1 MPEER
6 FSSGAGS
13 MFEGFWGHVTEF
25 IKRMKVVLATFLVSI
40 LVLLILPGNS
50 DFFATTNDY
59 KPLMSVLI
67 GYINNMFLPPD
78 AKLFASSMSDPITLY
93 VYAALIF
100 AIAITLPIFA
110 YEAYKFVDPALYPHE
125 KKAIFPFISIT
136 TILFIAGAIFGFFFL
151 APSFIQGFFP
161 FYKAIDVQLLIPV
174 MDFYNTV
181 FFTIIISGVLFTI
194 PAFFVLL
201 VKFGVLHTKT
211 FTKQRKYIYAGL
223 GFLAML
229 ISPGATPQGDLYLF
243 LALVVLIE
251 VSLQIGKRYEKKTGT
266 IDAQSMLSQFLS
278 PSAPP
283 PVTPLAVN
291 PTCRYCNSIVNERA
305 SYCPSCKKFLI

>member
-6 FSSGAGS
+6 FSSNGGS
-13 MFEGFWGHVTEF
+13 MFEGFWGHITEF
-25 IKRMKVVLATFLVSI
+25 IKRMKMVLATFLVSI
-40 LVLLILPGNS
+40 LVLLVLPGNS
-50 DFFATTNDY
+50 DFFAMTNDY
-59 KPLMSVLI
+59 KPLMSVI
-67 GYINNMFLPPD
+67 ISYINNMFLPPE
-78 AKLFASSMSDPITLY
+78 AKLFASTMSDPITLY
-93 VYAALIF
+93 VYAALVF
-100 AIAITLPIFA
+100 AIAITLPVFA

-136 TILFIAGAIFGFFFL
+136 TVLFIFGAIFGFFFL

-161 FYKAIDVQLLIPV
+161 FYKAIDIQLLIPV
-174 MDFYNTV
+174 MDFYNTI

-223 GFLAML
+223 GIAAML

-243 LALVVLIE
+243 LALLVLVEI
-251 VSLQIGKRYEKKTGT
+251 SLLIGRKYERKTGT
-266 IDAQSMLSQFLS
+266 ADAQSMLSQFLS
-278 PSAPP
+278 PNSPSASLPI
-283 PVTPLAVN
+283 AN
-291 PTCRYCNSIVNERA
+291 STCKYCNSIINEKA
-305 SYCPSCKKFLI
+305 PFCPSCKKFLT